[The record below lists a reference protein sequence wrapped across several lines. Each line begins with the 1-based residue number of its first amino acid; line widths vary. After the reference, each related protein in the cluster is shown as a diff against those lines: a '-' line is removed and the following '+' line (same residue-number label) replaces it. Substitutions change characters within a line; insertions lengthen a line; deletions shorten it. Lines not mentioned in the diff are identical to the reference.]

1 MTFYLSITILIFVLM
16 IAMTIHVLSYSG
28 FTKKQKSWFVATFV
42 AIIFCTYA
50 EFLVHNNYYNEKFR
64 IYLYIITI
72 LQFSISPCLAM
83 SFAGALGLKHQ
94 HKIAIVYLIVGFLTE
109 AISAPFN
116 FIFGFDGA
124 HYFRGKGFIVYE
136 IFYFLSLIYLIV
148 ALIIVGRRFRH
159 RDFWTITAV
168 LLCLIAGIIPMTLS
182 SDIHVAYL
190 SIALS
195 ACLCYV
201 YYNDLVTQDMNTDL
215 LNQQKK
221 VSDMQVKI
229 ISGLANLIESRDTE
243 TGEHVIRTSEYV
255 RILAEDCRAKGLY
268 TDILT
273 DHYIELLYTLAP
285 MHDVGKIVV
294 SDTVLKKPG
303 KLTPEEYEEIKKHA
317 AQGGKVVRQVLAD
330 ITDEEYLAFA
340 SDIATYHHERWDGSG
355 YPFGIKGEDIPLCA
369 RFMTIADS
377 FDALVSKRCYKDPI
391 PVDEALELMKSE
403 SGTHFDPKLLEVFL
417 KYKEKYIEIN
427 EKIVEKD

>member
-1 MTFYLSITILIFVLM
+1 MTFYMSITILIALLM
-16 IAMTIHVLSYSG
+16 VAMTIHVLNYSG
-28 FTKKQKSWFVATFV
+28 FTKIQKSWFIATFASV
-42 AIIFCTYA
+42 AFCSFA
-50 EFLVHNNYYNEKFR
+50 EFLVHCGYYNEKFK
-64 IYLYIITI
+64 IPLYIITVM
-72 LQFSISPCLAM
+72 QFSISPCLAM

-94 HKIAIVYLIVGFLTE
+94 HRIAIVYFIVGFITE
-109 AISAPFN
+109 VISAPFSWV
-116 FIFGFDGA
+116 FGFNNEG
-124 HYFRGKGFIVYE
+124 YFRGKGFMVYE
-136 IFYFLSLIYLIV
+136 ILYFLSLIYLIV

-159 RDFWTITAV
+159 RDFWTITSV
-168 LLCLIAGIIPMTLS
+168 LICLIAGIIPMTIYKL
-182 SDIHVAYL
+182 HVAYL
-190 SIALS
+190 AIALS

-229 ISGLANLIESRDTE
+229 ISGLASLIESRDTE

-255 RILAEDCRAKGLY
+255 KILAKDCRAEGLY

-294 SDTVLKKPG
+294 SDKVLKKPG

-317 AQGGKVVRQVLAD
+317 ESGGKVVRQVLSD
-330 ITDEEYLAFA
+330 ITDEEYLSFA

-355 YPFGIKGEDIPLCA
+355 YPFGLKGEDIPLCA
-369 RFMTIADS
+369 RIMTIADS
-377 FDALVSKRCYKDPI
+377 FDALVSKRCYKEPI
-391 PVDEALELMKSE
+391 PIDEALQLMESE
-403 SGTHFDPKLLEVFL
+403 SGTHFDPNLLRVFL
-417 KYKEKYIEIN
+417 KNKEKYIEIN
-427 EKIVEKD
+427 AKIVEKE